1 MTHELTDEW
10 KHVQEHEIL
19 ERKRARVYLVGFAA
33 IVAVVA
39 IGLLFALRW
48 IGLTIQ

>member
-1 MTHELTDEW
+1 MNHELTHEW
-10 KHVQEHEIL
+10 KHVHEHEIL
-19 ERKRARVYLVGFAA
+19 ERKRARFYLVGLAA
-33 IVAVVA
+33 VAVVVA